1 MRVSGLRSTRY
12 VLLLLIACSATACVD
27 HKFKNEQAFTAYV
40 SQLALPGLTLP
51 SAIARVTAEGFS
63 CYPQKNAS
71 HYCVREVGGAVCKQ
85 KQIINLFSTEEDQ
98 IPLNVST
105 KLGSVCL

>member
-12 VLLLLIACSATACVD
+12 VLLLLIACSATACTD
-27 HKFKNEQAFTAYV
+27 HAFKNERAFTAYV
-40 SQLALPGLTLP
+40 SQLALSGLTLP

-63 CYPQKNAS
+63 CYPQKDAS
-71 HYCVREVGGAVCKQ
+71 HYCLREISDVVCKQ
-85 KQIINLFSTEEDQ
+85 KQIINLFSTGADQ
-98 IPLNVST
+98 APLKVST